1 MTAEIADMAL
11 LLGVSPA
18 LLVLI
23 LVWSLAWK
31 GIALWKAARKGH
43 LVWFVVL
50 LLVNTVGILEILYVF
65 LFSELKVSYEANIRK
80 TGARRKRKGKK

>member
-1 MTAEIADMAL
+1 MTAEIANMAS
-11 LLGVSPA
+11 LLGISPA
-18 LLVLI
+18 LLVLV

-65 LFSELKVSYEANIRK
+65 LFSELKISYEANVRK
-80 TGARRKRKGKK
+80 SGVRRKRKSKK